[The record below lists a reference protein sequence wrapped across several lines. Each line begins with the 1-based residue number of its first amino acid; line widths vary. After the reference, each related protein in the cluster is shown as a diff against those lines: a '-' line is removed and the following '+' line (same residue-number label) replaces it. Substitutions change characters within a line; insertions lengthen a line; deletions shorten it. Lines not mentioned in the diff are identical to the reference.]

1 IQILMIQKT
10 YSPPLLKKVGA
21 VSTICQMNFLFL
33 PDITAKAGANIRWF
47 FCLHNTKM
55 KYFKKLSKKK
65 Y

>member
-47 FCLHNTKM
+47 F
-55 KYFKKLSKKK
+55 KLKTLFQSFLNFFFHS
-65 Y
+65 